1 MKKSL
6 LYTRTGDAGTTS
18 LIGGQRIAKNS
29 PRVSAY
35 GSVDELNAMIGL
47 VQAHCTD
54 LDDFV
59 TSTLLT
65 INNTL
70 FNIGAYLA
78 TPSATKEATTP
89 QEAAASVPLPAA
101 TTVSPEA
108 ATAPDEAS
116 TPQETAASAP
126 STDPDATDPDAATD
140 PSTAPDEASAPQEAA
155 ASAPS
160 TNPDAASTPS
170 TTPQETAAEPDSPI
184 APRLLS
190 ELEHQIDLLDS
201 SVPQLRQF
209 VLPGGSVAA
218 AHAHVAR
225 TVCRRAERDI
235 LTLADTGAY
244 VHPAVLTYINRLS
257 DYLFILA
264 SYINHFTGHPELTWK
279 Q

>member
-47 VQAHCTD
+47 VQAHCAD
-54 LDDFV
+54 MDNFV

-78 TPSATKEATTP
+78 TPSDDVTI
-89 QEAAASVPLPAA
+89 ASPAKNEE
-101 TTVSPEA
+101 SP
-108 ATAPDEAS
+108 
-116 TPQETAASAP
+116 
-126 STDPDATDPDAATD
+126 
-140 PSTAPDEASAPQEAA
+140 
-155 ASAPS
+155 
-160 TNPDAASTPS
+160 
-170 TTPQETAAEPDSPI
+170 SPI
-184 APRLLS
+184 APELLS
-190 ELEHQIDLLDS
+190 KLEHQIDLLDS

-209 VLPGGSVAA
+209 VLPGGSIGA

-264 SYINHFTGHPELTWK
+264 RYINHFTGHPELTWK

>member
-35 GSVDELNAMIGL
+35 GTLDELNAMIGL
-47 VQAHCTD
+47 VQAHCTQ
-54 LDDFV
+54 LDDFI

-78 TPSATKEATTP
+78 TPTEPQTP
-89 QEAAASVPLPAA
+89 PAA
-101 TTVSPEA
+101 TPTPNQDSNNQSPSPNQDSGNQSP
-108 ATAPDEAS
+108 TGDPDS
-116 TPQETAASAP
+116 TPKAP
-126 STDPDATDPDAATD
+126 ITPAT
-140 PSTAPDEASAPQEAA
+140 
-155 ASAPS
+155 
-160 TNPDAASTPS
+160 
-170 TTPQETAAEPDSPI
+170 
-184 APRLLS
+184 LS
-190 ELEHQIDLLDS
+190 DLEHQIDLLDS
-201 SVPQLRQF
+201 MVPQLRQF
-209 VLPGGSVAA
+209 VLPGGSVGA

-235 LTLADTGAY
+235 LTLTDTGAY
-244 VHPAVLTYINRLS
+244 VHPIVLTYINRLS

-264 SYINHFTGHPELTWK
+264 RYINHFTGTPELTWRP
-279 Q
+279 

>member
-35 GSVDELNAMIGL
+35 GTLDELNAMIGL
-47 VQAHCTD
+47 VQAHCTQ

-78 TPSATKEATTP
+78 TPTEP
-89 QEAAASVPLPAA
+89 QIPP
-101 TTVSPEA
+101 
-108 ATAPDEAS
+108 
-116 TPQETAASAP
+116 
-126 STDPDATDPDAATD
+126 
-140 PSTAPDEASAPQEAA
+140 
-155 ASAPS
+155 
-160 TNPDAASTPS
+160 ASTPS
-170 TTPQETAAEPDSPI
+170 PNQDSNNQPPTAPQDSDPKAPITPAT
-184 APRLLS
+184 LS
-190 ELEHQIDLLDS
+190 DLEHQIDLLDS
-201 SVPQLRQF
+201 MVPQLRQF
-209 VLPGGSVAA
+209 VLPGGSVGA

-235 LTLADTGAY
+235 LTLTDTGAY
-244 VHPAVLTYINRLS
+244 VHPIVLTYINRLS

-264 SYINHFTGHPELTWK
+264 RYINHFTGTPELTWRP
-279 Q
+279 

>member
-35 GSVDELNAMIGL
+35 GTLDELNAMIGL
-47 VQAHCTD
+47 VQAHCTQ

-78 TPSATKEATTP
+78 TPTGDQDSDNHNPTNDQT
-89 QEAAASVPLPAA
+89 
-101 TTVSPEA
+101 
-108 ATAPDEAS
+108 S
-116 TPQETAASAP
+116 TPKAP
-126 STDPDATDPDAATD
+126 ITPAT
-140 PSTAPDEASAPQEAA
+140 
-155 ASAPS
+155 
-160 TNPDAASTPS
+160 
-170 TTPQETAAEPDSPI
+170 
-184 APRLLS
+184 LS
-190 ELEHQIDLLDS
+190 DLEHQIDLLDS
-201 SVPQLRQF
+201 MVPQLRQF
-209 VLPGGSVAA
+209 VLPGGSVGA

-235 LTLADTGAY
+235 LTLTDTGAY
-244 VHPAVLTYINRLS
+244 VHPIVLTYINRLS

-264 SYINHFTGHPELTWK
+264 RYINHFTGTPELTWRP
-279 Q
+279 

>member
-89 QEAAASVPLPAA
+89 QEA
-101 TTVSPEA
+101 
-108 ATAPDEAS
+108 
-116 TPQETAASAP
+116 
-126 STDPDATDPDAATD
+126 
-140 PSTAPDEASAPQEAA
+140 
-155 ASAPS
+155 
-160 TNPDAASTPS
+160 AASTPS

-264 SYINHFTGHPELTWK
+264 RYINHFTGHPELTWE

>member
-35 GSVDELNAMIGL
+35 GTLDELNAMIGL
-47 VQAHCTD
+47 VQAHCTQ

-70 FNIGAYLA
+70 FNIGDYLA
-78 TPSATKEATTP
+78 TPTEPQTPPSATPTPNQDSNNPHPTGDQDSSNHNPSEPQTSDPKAPIPLAT
-89 QEAAASVPLPAA
+89 
-101 TTVSPEA
+101 
-108 ATAPDEAS
+108 
-116 TPQETAASAP
+116 
-126 STDPDATDPDAATD
+126 
-140 PSTAPDEASAPQEAA
+140 
-155 ASAPS
+155 
-160 TNPDAASTPS
+160 
-170 TTPQETAAEPDSPI
+170 
-184 APRLLS
+184 LS
-190 ELEHQIDLLDS
+190 DLEHQIDLLDS
-201 SVPQLRQF
+201 MVPQLRQF
-209 VLPGGSVAA
+209 VLPGGSVGA

-235 LTLADTGAY
+235 LTLTDTGAY
-244 VHPAVLTYINRLS
+244 VHPIVLTYINRLS

-264 SYINHFTGHPELTWK
+264 RYINHFTGTPELTWRP
-279 Q
+279 

>member
-1 MKKSL
+1 
-6 LYTRTGDAGTTS
+6 
-18 LIGGQRIAKNS
+18 
-29 PRVSAY
+29 
-35 GSVDELNAMIGL
+35 MIGL
-47 VQAHCTD
+47 VQAHCAD
-54 LDDFV
+54 MDNFV

-65 INNTL
+65 LNNTL

-78 TPSATKEATTP
+78 TPSADVTI
-89 QEAAASVPLPAA
+89 ASPAK
-101 TTVSPEA
+101 
-108 ATAPDEAS
+108 DEES
-116 TPQETAASAP
+116 S
-126 STDPDATDPDAATD
+126 
-140 PSTAPDEASAPQEAA
+140 
-155 ASAPS
+155 
-160 TNPDAASTPS
+160 
-170 TTPQETAAEPDSPI
+170 SPI
-184 APRLLS
+184 APELLS

-209 VLPGGSVAA
+209 VLPGGSIGA

-264 SYINHFTGHPELTWK
+264 RYINHFTGHPEITWK